1 MIDCSENMRNALKA
15 VGTIAQITIIEP
27 HQMDG
32 LASEEMP
39 LCLVNT
45 HLLSNAFAEHVR
57 MLHVMFILQ
66 EAKKIIAEYG
76 CNAQV
81 ILTGDLNSS
90 QEDGVLDGSIQLLRD
105 GQISAN
111 HWEWKECSKF
121 EWKQVKIFQFFKIL
135 KFLRF

>member
-27 HQMDG
+27 LQMDG
-32 LASEEMP
+32 IASQEMP

-45 HLLSNAFAEHVR
+45 HLLSNSFAEHIR

-66 EAKKIIAEYG
+66 EAKKVIAEYG
-76 CNAQV
+76 RNAQV

-105 GQISAN
+105 GRISSD
-111 HWEWKECSKF
+111 HWEWKECAKF
-121 EWKQVKIFQFFKIL
+121 EWKQVQEFEIL
-135 KFLRF
+135 KT